1 MILHHLEGLTLAGV
15 ARRMG
20 RSEDS
25 VEKLWARALIR
36 LREVLGGAA

>member
-1 MILHHLEGLTLAGV
+1 HLEGLPFADV

-25 VEKLWARALIR
+25 VQKLWVRSLAS
-36 LREVLGGAA
+36 LRRSMEGVS